1 MNKGWTRVR
10 IGYDSFEHQVDIQ
23 FGPLFI
29 WFGLD
34 TCFWSDL
41 ELNLSIFWPRIC
53 WVISLFYGGISID
66 VPGMIAKEALY

>member
-1 MNKGWTRVR
+1 MKGWKYLNV
-10 IGYDSFEHQVDIQ
+10 GYDSFEHQVDIQ

-41 ELNLSIFWPRIC
+41 SILWPRIC

-66 VPGMIAKEALY
+66 IPGMMAKEALY